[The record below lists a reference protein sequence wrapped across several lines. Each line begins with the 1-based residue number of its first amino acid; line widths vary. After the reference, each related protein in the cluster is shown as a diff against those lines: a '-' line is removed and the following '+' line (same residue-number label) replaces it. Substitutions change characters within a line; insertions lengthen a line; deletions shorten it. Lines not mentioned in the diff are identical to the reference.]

1 MNILIFSKRDLTSTV
16 LLNDLL
22 PRLTVLRDCRVR
34 VILAERTRPIELV
47 VPELVRMKYHER
59 DLPFGTVFPEID
71 AEPAPLPPGRLMTPL
86 RLAAHYGI
94 EIIVVRAMDDPVLL
108 GAIADFVP
116 DLMVSVRFSFLF
128 PPEIIALARHG
139 IINVH
144 PGRVPD
150 YAGLYPHFFSMLAGE
165 ASLGCTVHLVEPGID
180 NGPVLADGEVPIAP
194 GRSAFAHNLDSHLL
208 GNRLLAE
215 VIAALLDG
223 RHIPAVPQEKS
234 KLKFNTYPTP
244 VEFERFHASGLS
256 LIDPA
261 EYTNLLGR
269 FGRSP
274 D

>member
-22 PRLTVLRDCRVR
+22 PCLAALPGCRLR
-34 VILAERTRPIELV
+34 VILAERTRPVELV
-47 VPELVRMKYHER
+47 VPELVCMKHHER
-59 DLPFGTVFPEID
+59 DLPFGVVFPEID
-71 AEPAPLPPGRLMTPL
+71 ADPAPLSPGRLMTPMQ
-86 RLAAHYGI
+86 LAAHHGI
-94 EIIVVRAMDDPVLL
+94 EISVARAMDDPALL
-108 GAIADFVP
+108 GTVTAFAP
-116 DLMVSVRFSFLF
+116 DLMISARFSFLF
-128 PPEIIALARHG
+128 PPEIIALPRHG

-180 NGPVLADGEVPIAP
+180 NGPVLASGEVPIVP

-208 GNRLLAE
+208 GNRLLAD
-215 VIAALLDG
+215 VVAALLDG

-244 VEFERFHASGLS
+244 LEFERFHASGLS
-256 LIDPA
+256 LIEAA

-269 FGRSP
+269 FGKSP
-274 D
+274 G